1 MQRGVEGQMDA
12 GKRKG
17 RKEVGKD
24 AGRCGGTHG
33 RSENK
38 GWKEVAKDAGRCRGT
53 DGRREVQRDRWT
65 LGEEAGRE
73 GHKEGQMEWTQA
85 VRRV

>member
-1 MQRGVEGQMDA
+1 MDA

-17 RKEVGKD
+17 R
-24 AGRCGGTHG
+24 
-33 RSENK
+33 
-38 GWKEVAKDAGRCRGT
+38 KEVAKDAGRCRGT

-73 GHKEGQMEWTQA
+73 GQKEGQMEWTQA

>member
-24 AGRCGGTHG
+24 AGRCGGT
-33 RSENK
+33 
-38 GWKEVAKDAGRCRGT
+38 
-53 DGRREVQRDRWT
+53 DGRREMQRDRWT

-73 GHKEGQMEWTQA
+73 EQKEGQMEWTQA